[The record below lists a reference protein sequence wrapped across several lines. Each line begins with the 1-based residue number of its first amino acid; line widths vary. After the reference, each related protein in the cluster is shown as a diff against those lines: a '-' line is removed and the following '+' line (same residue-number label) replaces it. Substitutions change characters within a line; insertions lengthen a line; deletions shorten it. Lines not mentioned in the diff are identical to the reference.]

1 MKSIFYAFLMFF
13 SISLFSCNNGT
24 KGGVKQKENKE
35 KLNIPETGI
44 HSLMESNTEKIIEGT
59 KGNIKIKIGEVTRKK
74 ADISII
80 RNDRIIEE
88 KLLEKDDTI
97 SFNYEGRVYT
107 LLVIKVKKPLLGDG
121 KVEFSIQEQ

>member
-1 MKSIFYAFLMFF
+1 MKFISYIFILFLSYAFVA
-13 SISLFSCNNGT
+13 CNNES
-24 KGGVKQKENKE
+24 KSNSKPKENKE

-88 KLLEKDDTI
+88 KLLEKEDAV

-107 LLVIKVKKPLLGDG
+107 LLVMKVKKPLVGDG
-121 KVEFSIQEQ
+121 KVEFSIKEQ